1 MSSFLEKYKRQPKI
15 YIDLPS
21 QGTFYS
27 PEVLEDQKFTSLPVF
42 GMSAMD
48 EIMFKTPD
56 ALFSGE
62 ATAQVIRS
70 CIPSILDPWSIV
82 GYDLDYLLISIRIA
96 TYGDTIPVSTS
107 CPKCDEQTQNEI
119 NLSGL
124 LANFANH
131 GVKESFDINEL
142 TFNLKPITYKASTD
156 FSVQRYHIDRAIA
169 QLENQ
174 DVSYEEKQKELNQ
187 LLFDITKLNLQVAT
201 AHVESIQTTED
212 VEDEENIELDPDA
225 IVDFISNN
233 DSEFYTKL
241 QDGITALTEKWNLPA
256 FDITCASEECNHT
269 YKTTLDLDYSSF
281 FGLRSSHSRSL
292 RS

>member
-174 DVSYEEKQKELNQ
+174 DVSYE
-187 LLFDITKLNLQVAT
+187 
-201 AHVESIQTTED
+201 
-212 VEDEENIELDPDA
+212 DEENIELDPDA